1 MRALAL
7 AVVLVACT
15 SAKESTKEAPAA
27 ATAAAAKSPALEPA
41 PRPAPEPAPGAGR
54 GPAARAP
61 GPITAAEA
69 AAIAAGSGS
78 AGDSPAT
85 AAPADDSPAA
95 VAPGDDSQCE
105 TDDDC
110 GLTRVGLAE
119 NACCPMLCTPRVV
132 TKARAAELHARIATC
147 SAGRRCPQPTCR
159 PPRERVTPAC
169 VEHLCVA
176 VVSVDAGDE

>member
-7 AVVLVACT
+7 ALVLVACT

-27 ATAAAAKSPALEPA
+27 APAKS
-41 PRPAPEPAPGAGR
+41 PAPEPAPKPAPGTGP
-54 GPAARAP
+54 GPAAPTSGA
-61 GPITAAEA
+61 ITAAEA
-69 AAIAAGSGS
+69 AAIAARSGS
-78 AGDSPAT
+78 AGDSPAR
-85 AAPADDSPAA
+85 AAPADDSR
-95 VAPGDDSQCE
+95 CE

-147 SAGRRCPQPTCR
+147 SAGRTCPQPMCR

-176 VVSVDAGDE
+176 QVYVDAGEQ

>member
-7 AVVLVACT
+7 AMVLVACT

-27 ATAAAAKSPALEPA
+27 APAKST
-41 PRPAPEPAPGAGR
+41 APEPAPKPAPGTGP
-54 GPAARAP
+54 GPATPTSGA
-61 GPITAAEA
+61 ITAAEA
-69 AAIAAGSGS
+69 AAIAARSGS

-85 AAPADDSPAA
+85 AAPADDSAVRAAPA
-95 VAPGDDSQCE
+95 DYSHCE